1 MWPAAATAAPR
12 PRAFPWAMLIS
23 AVSVAAVLV
32 GAVSPW
38 ARVPTYR
45 AAYGAAANDPSSGVF
60 RVPGL
65 EAPGMI
71 PLVGDGTVILIMA
84 SLAGVLILWRL
95 FRPPRSCGFLLLAIF
110 SLLAVVTL
118 IGMVNWANVGNIPQA
133 DSRLFFKS
141 SVEVSWGL
149 IVLCLGAWPGVAAAA
164 YQLWA
169 DEFR

>member
-1 MWPAAATAAPR
+1 MRPAAATAAPR
-12 PRAFPWAMLIS
+12 PRAFPRAMLIS

-45 AAYGAAANDPSSGVF
+45 ATYGVDANDPSSVF

-71 PLVGDGTVILIMA
+71 PLVGDGTIILILA
-84 SLAGVLILWRL
+84 ALAGVLILWRL

-110 SLLAVVTL
+110 SLLAVVTF
-118 IGMVNWANVGNIPQA
+118 IGMVNWANVGNIPQS

-149 IVLCLGAWPGVAAAA
+149 IVLCLGAWPGVLAAA

-169 DEFR
+169 DELRS

>member
-1 MWPAAATAAPR
+1 
-12 PRAFPWAMLIS
+12 MLVC

-45 AAYGAAANDPSSGVF
+45 AAYGAADPAAVF
-60 RVPGL
+60 WVRGL
-65 EAPGMI
+65 DAPGMI
-71 PLVGDGTVILIMA
+71 PLVGDGTVILILA
-84 SLAGVLILWRL
+84 SLAALLILWRL
-95 FRPPRSCGFLLLAIF
+95 FWPPRSCGFLLLAIF
-110 SLLAVVTL
+110 SLLAVITL
-118 IGMVNWANVGNIPQA
+118 IGMVNWANVGNIPQT

-149 IVLCLGAWPGVAAAA
+149 VVLCVGVWPGALAAG

-169 DEFR
+169 DELRS

>member
-1 MWPAAATAAPR
+1 MRPAAATAVPR
-12 PRAFPWAMLIS
+12 PRAFPKAMLIS

-45 AAYGAAANDPSSGVF
+45 AAYGDATDPSGVF
-60 RVPGL
+60 QVPGL

-84 SLAGVLILWRL
+84 ALAGVLILWRL
-95 FRPPRSCGFLLLAIF
+95 FRPPRSSGFLLLAIF
-110 SLLAVVTL
+110 SLLAVATF

-133 DSRLFFKS
+133 DSRLFFKG